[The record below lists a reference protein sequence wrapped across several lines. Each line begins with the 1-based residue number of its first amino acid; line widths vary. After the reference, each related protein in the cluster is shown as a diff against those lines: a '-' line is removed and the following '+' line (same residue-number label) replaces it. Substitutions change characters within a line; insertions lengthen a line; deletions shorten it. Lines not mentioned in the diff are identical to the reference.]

1 MNLNKSISVIA
12 ILLFSVLTA
21 SGQYRV
27 KGNLVWSEEFNYKG
41 LPDDNI
47 WNYEVGYVR
56 GNEAQYYTYKEL
68 KNARVEK
75 GCLVIEA
82 RKERKD
88 TMDYTSAS
96 INTLGKV
103 DFFLGRI
110 EIRAK
115 LPKGRGIW
123 PAIWMMG
130 SVYPEINWPDCGE
143 IDIMEYV
150 GYFPNTIYSTVHT
163 PGFEI
168 QRKLDPNNGP
178 TYIHAQ
184 TELPEPFA
192 DFHIY
197 AMEWTSESL
206 DFFIDEKLTYSY
218 RKSDMP
224 DNYWKFDKPQF
235 LLINLAVGGA
245 WGGVHGID
253 DSIFPARYYIDWVR
267 YYK

>member
-1 MNLNKSISVIA
+1 MELKIA
-12 ILLFSVLTA
+12 MSTIVILLA
-21 SGQYRV
+21 SGLSMYGQYSVNGR
-27 KGNLVWSEEFNYKG
+27 LAWSEEFDYKG
-41 LPDDNI
+41 LPDDRI
-47 WNYEVGYVR
+47 WNYEVGYIR
-56 GNEAQYYTYKEL
+56 GNEAQYYTCKDEA
-68 KNARVEK
+68 NARVEK

-82 RKERKD
+82 RQEHND
-88 TMDYTSAS
+88 TIDYTSAS

-103 DFFLGRI
+103 DFFRGRI
-110 EIRAK
+110 EVRAK

-130 SVYPEINWPDCGE
+130 SDYPDVNWPDCGE

-168 QRKLDPNNGP
+168 QRKLDPDNGP
-178 TYIHAQ
+178 TYVHVQ
-184 TELPEPFA
+184 TKINEPYS
-192 DFHIY
+192 DFHVY
-197 AMEWTSESL
+197 AMEWTDESL
-206 DFFIDEKLTYSY
+206 DFFIDGKRTYSY
-218 RKSDMP
+218 RKSDYP
-224 DNYWKFDKPQF
+224 DSYWRFDKPHF

-253 DSIFPARYYIDWVR
+253 DSIFPAKYYVDWVR